1 MKLAI
6 YISGM
11 RKGGTERK
19 VANLAN
25 YMSDKGHEV
34 VLVNAY
40 RFDDEFAVN
49 GSVRRLVCEP
59 SEDELPGS
67 RIGNYRA
74 RFNALKDIWVKE
86 RPDVILSFIGKTNI
100 MTLLTSKGLGIPVAV
115 GIAGDPDEE
124 YYTTVL
130 KFLARHL
137 FKKADAVIL
146 QTERSRSFFP
156 AKVLDKA
163 VIMRNPVSTDFDI
176 DRYEG
181 ERDKTVVT
189 LGRIDDN
196 KNHALII
203 DAFAE
208 IADKYPEWKV
218 LIYGEGPSKE
228 ALEEKVK
235 SLGLFDRILFPG
247 YTDDVV
253 GVLKKT
259 GVFVLSSNTEG
270 SPNALIEAMMMGVP
284 VISTDCPCGGPGE
297 LIRDGQ
303 NGLLIPVNDRV
314 KMQDSLQ
321 KLFDNPHFAEQIGRE
336 SARTRDI
343 YSPKKVFEAWEELLT
358 NLANKGKT
366 EK

>member
-49 GSVRRLVCEP
+49 ESVKRLVCEP
-59 SEDELPGS
+59 SKDELPGS

-74 RFNALKDIWVKE
+74 RFNALKDIWVREK
-86 RPDVILSFIGKTNI
+86 PDVILSFIGKTNI
-100 MTLLTSKGLGIPVAV
+100 MTLLTSKGLNIPVAV
-115 GIAGDPDEE
+115 GIAGDPNEE
-124 YYTTVL
+124 YYNPVL
-130 KFLARHL
+130 KFLARNL

-146 QTERSRSFFP
+146 QTERSKAFFP
-156 AKVLDKA
+156 KKVLDKA
-163 VIMRNPVSTDFDI
+163 VIMRNPVSPDFDI
-176 DRYEG
+176 DRFEG

-203 DAFAE
+203 DAFAS

-218 LIYGEGPSKE
+218 IIYGEGPSKE
-228 ALEEKVK
+228 ALEAKVRD
-235 SLGLFDRILFPG
+235 LGLSNRILFPG

-253 GVLKKT
+253 GVLKIA

-343 YSPKKVFEAWEELLT
+343 YSPKKVFEAWEKLLET
-358 NLANKGKT
+358 LANKEKT
-366 EK
+366 Q